1 MRPMLAV
8 PFLIVSIAVAATG
21 CGSDDGDAGAPEAA
35 NAATPES
42 PATSDA
48 TAPERDAPAAPAKK
62 KKKGPVIRVQESEFG
77 PVLIEKKSGL
87 VAYAFTRENQG
98 GKPRCYG
105 GCADAWPPILAKGKP
120 RAGSGVDDD
129 LLGRAKRRNG
139 DKIVTY
145 DGRPLYF
152 YVDDSP
158 GVILCNNVFEF
169 GGHWL
174 VIAPDGTL
182 GGS

>member
-1 MRPMLAV
+1 MRPMLAALLV
-8 PFLIVSIAVAATG
+8 TAATATAAAG
-21 CGSDDGDAGAPEAA
+21 CGSDDGGTAVPDTA
-35 NAATPES
+35 NAATPE
-42 PATSDA
+42 ATTKVA
-48 TAPERDAPAAPAKK
+48 EAAPQEGGAPAAPAK
-62 KKKGPVIRVQESEFG
+62 KKKGPVIRVQSSEYG

-87 VAYAFTRENQG
+87 VAYAFTREKQG

-120 RAGSGVDDD
+120 VAGSGVDGD

-169 GGHWL
+169 GGDWL